1 MVPIRSLPR
10 KPSPKTPM
18 ALPFSS
24 RHQTLLSSYNNK
36 HKGQRGFLIG
46 GGTSI
51 KYLQD
56 SGFDFQRLKTE
67 ITVGVNKA
75 YNLFV
80 PTYLVF
86 GDDFFWKHFSQEIRA
101 LRCVKFAPSQILR
114 GYSDSSLLQLRTSTN
129 YQEVLPRGLD
139 ASISFMN
146 NSGVAALRV
155 LYCLGCNPIYLLGID
170 LTENN
175 MGETHFHADYE
186 RFKRHTT
193 PAKYKTFH
201 TEFARTLSALKTKN
215 ISVFSCS
222 SISSLNTIIPYINP
236 ESLYKGVNSL

>member
-1 MVPIRSLPR
+1 MPTMVPIRTPR
-10 KPSPKTPM
+10 GKASPRTPA

-24 RHQTLLSSYNNK
+24 RHQTVLSGYNNK
-36 HKGQRGFLIG
+36 HKDKRGFLIG

-51 KYLQD
+51 KYLQE
-56 SGFDFQRLKTE
+56 SGFDFTQLQTE
-67 ITVGVNKA
+67 VTVGVNKA

-101 LRCVKFAPSQILR
+101 LQCIKFAPSQILR
-114 GYSDSSLLQLRTSTN
+114 GYSDPSILPLRTSTN

-139 ASISFMN
+139 ASVSFIN

-155 LYCLGCNPIYLLGID
+155 LYCLGCNPIYLIGID
-170 LTENN
+170 LTEDSS
-175 MGETHFHADYE
+175 GATHFHTDYTS
-186 RFKRHTT
+186 FKRYTT
-193 PAKYKTFH
+193 PSKYKTFH

-222 SISSLNTIIPYINP
+222 PISSLNTIIPYIPP
-236 ESLYKGVNSL
+236 ESLL

>member
-1 MVPIRSLPR
+1 MPTMVPIRSLPR
-10 KPSPKTPM
+10 KPSPRTPL
-18 ALPFSS
+18 AS
-24 RHQTLLSSYNNK
+24 RYQNLLSSYNDK

-56 SGFDFQRLKTE
+56 SGFDFNKLKTE
-67 ITVGVNKA
+67 ITLGVNKA
-75 YNLFV
+75 YRLFV

-101 LRCVKFAPSQILR
+101 LPCIKFAPSQILR
-114 GYSDSSLLQLRTSTN
+114 GYSDSSLLPLRTSTN

-155 LYCLGCNPIYLLGID
+155 LYCLGCNPIYLIGID
-170 LTENN
+170 LIENN
-175 MGETHFHADYE
+175 RGETHFHADYKS
-186 RFKRHTT
+186 FGRHTT

-201 TEFARTLSALKTKN
+201 TEFARTLSSLKTKN

-236 ESLYKGVNSL
+236 ESFL

>member
-1 MVPIRSLPR
+1 MPTMVPIRSPR
-10 KPSPKTPM
+10 GKPSPRTTPA

-24 RHQTLLSSYNNK
+24 RHQTALSSYNNK

-51 KYLQD
+51 KYLQE
-56 SGFDFQRLKTE
+56 SGFDFSQLKDE

-75 YNLFV
+75 YRLFI

-101 LRCVKFAPSQILR
+101 LQCIKFAPSQILR
-114 GYSDSSLLQLRTSTN
+114 GYSDPSILPLRTSTN

-139 ASISFMN
+139 ASVSFIN
-146 NSGVAALRV
+146 NSGVAALRI
-155 LYCLGCNPIYLLGID
+155 LYCLGCNPIYLFGID
-170 LTENN
+170 LIENN
-175 MGETHFHADYE
+175 IGETHFHNDYA
-186 RFKRHTT
+186 RFGRHTT

-222 SISSLNTIIPYINP
+222 EVSSLNTIIPYVHPNTT
-236 ESLYKGVNSL
+236 L